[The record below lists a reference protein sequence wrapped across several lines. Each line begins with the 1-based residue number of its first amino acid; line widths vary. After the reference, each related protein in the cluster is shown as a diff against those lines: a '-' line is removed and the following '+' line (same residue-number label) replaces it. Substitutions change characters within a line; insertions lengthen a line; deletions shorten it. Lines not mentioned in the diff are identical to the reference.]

1 MGLTIIENFL
11 KSILDLF
18 RSSTSSG
25 ARSASVILTGT
36 STALPDYSCRGIM
49 ILNSCTLVVGNGTAV
64 TFPGGIIPCN
74 NASEIFV
81 SGSGTL
87 NYLILLQ

>member
-1 MGLTIIENFL
+1 MGLTVLEQFI

-18 RSSTSSG
+18 KSSTSSG
-25 ARSASVILTGT
+25 SRSASVSLTGT
-36 STALPDYSCRGIM
+36 STALPPYACRGIM
-49 ILNSCTLVVGNGTAV
+49 ILNSCTLVTGDGTAI
-64 TFPGGIIPCN
+64 TFPGGVIPCTD
-74 NASEIFV
+74 ASQIFV

>member
-25 ARSASVILTGT
+25 TRSASVNLTGVST
-36 STALPDYSCRGIM
+36 SLPDYACRGVM
-49 ILNSCTLVVGNGTAV
+49 ILNSCTLVTGSGTAI
-64 TFPGGIIPCN
+64 TFPGGTIPCN
-74 NASEIFV
+74 NTSEIFV

-87 NYLILLQ
+87 NYLILL